1 MKSLRWGV
9 VIAFAVAVLAVG
21 HVAAAGTT
29 LYLPLLVRDG
39 GVLPN
44 ATATVESGATPAASA
59 TPEATATPT
68 QVASGDETVIYLG
81 DPIRVGGDGA
91 VVSGSTVTIVDG
103 GSNRVM
109 GTLANGM
116 LAVDT
121 SGDVTLFLDNAE
133 TSNSTGPALYLYEAD
148 VALVLADGSANVL
161 QDGVAFDDPGAKSAL
176 FSNDA
181 LVLTGTGALSVNG
194 VCGHG
199 IASDDDVIIDVGQTT
214 ISAVTDGIHAND
226 NITIRGGSV
235 RVTGTNDGLESEGGL
250 DCDQCE
256 IALNGGIVVATS
268 GDNSV
273 PSGSSQ
279 QQVLV
284 MGSVGVGTV
293 ILIESAEQDVLTFRV
308 DKEYWSLIFTSP
320 DLAAN
325 ETY

>member
-1 MKSLRWGV
+1 
-9 VIAFAVAVLAVG
+9 
-21 HVAAAGTT
+21 
-29 LYLPLLVRDG
+29 
-39 GVLPN
+39 
-44 ATATVESGATPAASA
+44 
-59 TPEATATPT
+59 
-68 QVASGDETVIYLG
+68 
-81 DPIRVGGDGA
+81 
-91 VVSGSTVTIVDG
+91 
-103 GSNRVM
+103 M

-325 ETY
+325 ETYEIQSGATVSGGVEFHGLFFDATYSGGTVWNTLSSDDVVTYVGVTLGGPGQPRGHGGPGRPDPPQP